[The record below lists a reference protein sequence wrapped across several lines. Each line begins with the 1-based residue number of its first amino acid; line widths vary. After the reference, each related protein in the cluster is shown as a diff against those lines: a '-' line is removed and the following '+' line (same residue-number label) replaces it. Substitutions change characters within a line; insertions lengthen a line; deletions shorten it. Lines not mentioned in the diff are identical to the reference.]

1 MNNVGHQITTGLMLS
16 VGALSRLLPWKG
28 RLGLGRV
35 LGQLMKALSS
45 KRAGVTANN
54 IAQAFPEL
62 NDADRAR
69 ILNESYEN
77 LGIVLAELVAVPSIS
92 IKDLHDRI
100 ELIGFEPIIERQRS
114 GLPTI
119 LLTAHYGNWEYGAMA
134 AGAAMG
140 APISIV
146 YHPQSNASADRILN
160 SYRTKYGNELI
171 PMGNAART
179 MVKRLSS
186 GGTIGII
193 VDQHGVAEKDP
204 WITFMGRP
212 TPTYEAP
219 AALAL
224 RFNAPI
230 YFTVS
235 ERRDDGRYRVE
246 FTPVPM
252 TDLSNDRRGVV
263 ELTKRHVRLL
273 EDSIRKRPG
282 LWSWQHR
289 RWRHD
294 PPPGVVVE

>member
-1 MNNVGHQITTGLMLS
+1 MSRIGHQVTTVLMLS
-16 VGALSRLLPWKG
+16 VGSLARLLPWKARISLGRALG
-28 RLGLGRV
+28 RLLK
-35 LGQLMKALSS
+35 MLSS

-54 IAQAFPEL
+54 IVQAFPER
-62 NDADRAR
+62 DAAELTKV
-69 ILNESYEN
+69 LNESYEN
-77 LGIVLAELVAVPSIS
+77 LGIVLAELLAVPSVTIA
-92 IKDLHDRI
+92 DLQDRV
-100 ELIGFEPIIERQRS
+100 ELIGLEPIVERQRC

-119 LLTAHYGNWEYGAMA
+119 LLTAHYGNWEFGAMA
-134 AGAAMG
+134 TGAALG

-160 SYRTKYGNELI
+160 SYRTKFGNELI

-179 MVKRLSS
+179 MVKLLSG

-224 RFNAPI
+224 RFNTPI
-230 YFTVS
+230 YYTVC
-235 ERRDDGRYRVE
+235 ERRDDGRYVVE
-246 FTPVPM
+246 FTSVPM
-252 TDLSNDRRGVV
+252 DDLPNDKYGVI
-263 ELTKRHVRLL
+263 ELTKRHVRML

>member
-1 MNNVGHQITTGLMLS
+1 MRNVGHQITTGIMLS
-16 VGALSRLLPWKG
+16 VGALSRLLPWRG
-28 RLGLGRV
+28 RIGLGRV
-35 LGQLMKALSS
+35 LGRLLKVLSS
-45 KRAGVTANN
+45 KRAAVTANN
-54 IAQAFPEL
+54 IHKAFPEL
-62 NDADRAR
+62 DDSRR
-69 ILNESYEN
+69 MKILNDSYEN
-77 LGIVLAELVAVPSIS
+77 LGIVLAELVAVPSVTLA
-92 IKDLHDRI
+92 DLHGRV
-100 ELIGFEPIIERQRS
+100 ELIGLDPVIERQGS

-134 AGAAMG
+134 TGAVLG

-160 SYRTKYGNELI
+160 SYRTKFGNELI

-179 MVKRLSS
+179 MVKLLSN

-230 YFTVS
+230 YYTVC
-235 ERRDDGRYRVE
+235 ERRDDGRYVVE
-246 FTPVPM
+246 FTSVPM
-252 TDLSNDRRGVV
+252 DDLQNDRHGII
-263 ELTKRHVRLL
+263 ELTKRHVRML
-273 EDSIRKRPG
+273 EESIRKRPG

>member
-1 MNNVGHQITTGLMLS
+1 MKNVGHRLTTGLMLS
-16 VGALSRLLPWKG
+16 VGALSRFLPWSG
-28 RLGLGRV
+28 RVGLGRA
-35 LGQLMKALSS
+35 LGQLMKILSS

-54 IAQAFPEL
+54 IDQAFPEL
-62 NDADRAR
+62 NAADRAK

-77 LGIVLAELVAVPSIS
+77 LGIVLAELVAVPSVT
-92 IKDLHDRI
+92 KDDLLDRVV
-100 ELIGFEPIIERQRS
+100 LVGFETILERQRN

-134 AGAAMG
+134 AGTVLG
-140 APISIV
+140 VPISIV
-146 YHPQSNASADRILN
+146 YHPQSNANADRILN
-160 SYRTKYGNELI
+160 SYRTKFGNELI

-186 GGTIGII
+186 GGVIGII

-224 RFNAPI
+224 RFQAPI
-230 YFTVS
+230 FFSVCD
-235 ERRDDGRYRVE
+235 RRDDGRYVVE
-246 FTPVPM
+246 FTSVPM
-252 TDLSNDRRGVV
+252 NDLSNDRQGVI
-263 ELTKRHVRLL
+263 ELTKRHVRML
-273 EDSIRKRPG
+273 EVTIRKRPG

-289 RWRHD
+289 RWRKD